1 MPAVADAMPH
11 FRVPVK
17 NILPGFFG
25 TVAPSPGPAA
35 TNAAPDCLPTPPDLR
50 AQDILSR
57 SGCQV
62 SGDSCR
68 LPGRGGGWGV
78 EKERKRSL
86 PEIQLT
92 AGHVFSEKWAG
103 RGETSAAKNKQS
115 AYLERLRR
123 CKDASG
129 RFGPTDLP
137 LGLAACLICGVSHG
151 PSTFGQSSVAP
162 FLFSLPHRL
171 PAGLG
176 PPPPPQPPC
185 FACS

>member
-1 MPAVADAMPH
+1 MRPRIASPPLPTSEPRTSCPA
-11 FRVPVK
+11 
-17 NILPGFFG
+17 
-25 TVAPSPGPAA
+25 PAA
-35 TNAAPDCLPTPPDLR
+35 KSAVTPVACLE
-50 AQDILSR
+50 
-57 SGCQV
+57 
-62 SGDSCR
+62 
-68 LPGRGGGWGV
+68 GGGWGV

-176 PPPPPQPPC
+176 PPPPAAPLLRL
-185 FACS
+185 FLEGG